1 MAQSN
6 RMHGTE
12 NKKVAGAAS
21 ARGKNEVS
29 TDCPEQK
36 GTESYVKKR
45 HVSGVQQQTTR
56 TARRLTK
63 QQRQFA
69 VEFSID
75 QDAHAAAVRAGY
87 SPRTACAAAKRLLA
101 REDIWQLVT
110 SGSVVASDTASAPEQ
125 ECDCSIRDGCACADV
140 SCVAAASANS
150 TVRQGTP
157 LQETLKQHAAEQAMS
172 DGKRFDQQALGGDAQ
187 GERTSGKGQQ
197 QKAAQPNVVT
207 QESVVR
213 ELALLGFSNLKD
225 VCQWDDGHLVLH
237 DSGKLTKEQA
247 ASIAEITETVT
258 SRGGTVR
265 VKLHSKLKALEM
277 LAKHVG
283 LYELQED
290 GEGASIEELSP
301 VVRKK
306 LEAIYGVLPV
316 ATHEGE

>member
-6 RMHGTE
+6 RMHGTK
-12 NKKVAGAAS
+12 NKKVVGAVS
-21 ARGKNEVS
+21 ARGKNAVS

-36 GTESYVKKR
+36 GTEPRVKKR
-45 HVSGVQQQTTR
+45 HVSGVQQQATC

-87 SPRTACAAAKRLLA
+87 SPRTACAVGKRLLA
-101 REDIWQLVT
+101 REDILQLVT
-110 SGSVVASDTASAPEQ
+110 SGSVVAGDIAFVLEQ
-125 ECDCSIRDGCACADV
+125 ECDCSVQDDCSCADV
-140 SCVAAASANS
+140 PCVATASVNS
-150 TVRQGTP
+150 TARQETP
-157 LQETLKQHAAEQAMS
+157 LQETLKQHAAEQPMV
-172 DGKRFDQQALGGDAQ
+172 DGKRFNQQMSGNDAQ
-187 GERTSGKGQQ
+187 GKRTSGKGQQ
-197 QKAAQPNVVT
+197 QKAVQSNVVT